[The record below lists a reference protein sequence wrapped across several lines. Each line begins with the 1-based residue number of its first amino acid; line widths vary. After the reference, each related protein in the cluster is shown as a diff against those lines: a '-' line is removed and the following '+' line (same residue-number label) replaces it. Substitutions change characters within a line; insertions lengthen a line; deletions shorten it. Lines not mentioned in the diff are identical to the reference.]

1 MHAGPLAGDA
11 GIDAADAP
19 VCDGAAQDH
28 GMEKIVARKIVDELA
43 ATAKKAEILDPFDRA
58 ADKGVAHCFVAVADA
73 PHPSRRELT
82 RTPRDG
88 AGPMLFVATFI

>member
-1 MHAGPLAGDA
+1 MQKIIAGE
-11 GIDAADAP
+11 
-19 VCDGAAQDH
+19 V
-28 GMEKIVARKIVDELA
+28 VDELA
-43 ATAKKAEILDPFDRA
+43 ATAKEAKVLDAFDRA
-58 ADKGVAHCFVAVADA
+58 ADEGIAHCFVAVADA